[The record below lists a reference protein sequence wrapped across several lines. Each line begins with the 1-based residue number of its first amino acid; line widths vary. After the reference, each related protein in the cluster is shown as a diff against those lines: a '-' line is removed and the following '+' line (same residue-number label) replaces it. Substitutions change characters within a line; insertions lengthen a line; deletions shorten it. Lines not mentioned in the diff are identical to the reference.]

1 MGRAYATRAIPG
13 YDGAM
18 TDPATPNRSSL
29 VEDAYRALKAAIR
42 ENHLAPG
49 YHGSEQE
56 LAAQFGMSRTP
67 VHEAV
72 IRLQEEGLL
81 ELVPKRGVF
90 VTVIAD
96 SDVDEIYDVLVGL
109 EAMAARRLAGLNPA
123 ERDPVL
129 ARLAAATDTMR
140 QALADNDLA
149 RWAEGDE
156 AFHRALVEGCGNAR
170 IARIVATVS
179 DQAHR
184 ARMLT
189 LHLRPR
195 PEGAAA
201 EHQAII
207 EAIAC
212 GEAEEAAAAAGHH
225 RERARAVILPLLAA
239 HGFVR
244 PSFIPGRP

>member
-1 MGRAYATRAIPG
+1 
-13 YDGAM
+13 M
-18 TDPATPNRSSL
+18 TDQANPHRSSL

-42 ENHLAPG
+42 ENRLTPG

-81 ELVPKRGVF
+81 KLVPKRGVF

-96 SDVDEIYDVLVGL
+96 TDIDEIYDVLVGL
-109 EAMAARRLAGLNPA
+109 EAMAARRLAGMDPA
-123 ERDPVL
+123 ERGRVL
-129 ARLAAATDTMR
+129 AQLTAATQTMR
-140 QALADNDLA
+140 QALAADDLGH
-149 RWAEGDE
+149 WAEGDE

-195 PEGAAA
+195 PEGAAD
-201 EHQAII
+201 EHQVIIDAIVR
-207 EAIAC
+207 
-212 GEAEEAAAAAGHH
+212 GDGVEAAAAAGRH
-225 RERARAVILPLLAA
+225 REKARAVILPRLAA

-244 PSFIPGRP
+244 PGLTPGRP

>member
-1 MGRAYATRAIPG
+1 MSDAAS
-13 YDGAM
+13 
-18 TDPATPNRSSL
+18 PNRSSL

-42 ENHLAPG
+42 ENRLAPG

-81 ELVPKRGVF
+81 KLVPKRGVF
-90 VTVIAD
+90 VMVIGDA
-96 SDVDEIYDVLVGL
+96 DVDEIYDVLVGL
-109 EAMAARRLAGLNPA
+109 EAMAARRLARMEA
-123 ERDPVL
+123 ARRDPVL
-129 ARLAAATDTMR
+129 QQLTAATEMMR
-140 QALADNDLA
+140 AALAESDLD

-156 AFHRALVEGCGNAR
+156 AFHRSLVEGCGNAR

-201 EHQAII
+201 EHQAIVD
-207 EAIAC
+207 AIAR
-212 GEAEEAAAAAGHH
+212 GEAEEAATAAGRH
-225 RERARAVILPLLAA
+225 RERARAIILPLLTA

-244 PSFIPGRP
+244 PGFTPGRP

>member
-1 MGRAYATRAIPG
+1 
-13 YDGAM
+13 M
-18 TDPATPNRSSL
+18 TEPATPHRSSL

-42 ENHLAPG
+42 ENRLTPG

-72 IRLQEEGLL
+72 IRLQQEGLL
-81 ELVPKRGVF
+81 KLVPKRGVF

-96 SDVDEIYDVLVGL
+96 ADVDEIYDVLDGL
-109 EAMAARRLAGLNPA
+109 EAMAARRLAGMDPE
-123 ERDPVL
+123 ERGPVL
-129 ARLAAATDTMR
+129 AQLTAATESMR
-140 QALADNDLA
+140 QALVDDDLA

-195 PEGAAA
+195 PESAAA

-207 EAIAC
+207 DAVAR
-212 GEAEEAAAAAGHH
+212 GQAEEAAAAAGRH
-225 RERARAVILPLLAA
+225 REKARAVILPLLAA

-244 PSFIPGRP
+244 PGFTPARR